1 MSKHTENQF
10 DDELSNRRE
19 NLLTNQLSKAVE
31 NSGIKQIGESRHDLK
46 QDRYNA
52 LADAGEK
59 ADSHNVN
66 KGIGITSY
74 ASLHRFQ
81 SNTMTFGRWC
91 FGTEN
96 LNSIYQ
102 IKPEHVAKFLTEAC
116 DREYAKNSVQ
126 SFAASIE
133 KLAVVLDRV
142 APIAEPR
149 SETWHEAVKSCK
161 AEIAACPEKD
171 TETRAYADPRGMIDA
186 MDSPQMQMIATM
198 QLDYGLRIG
207 DATKIDAAKI
217 DGSTLVFENSKNG
230 QDLRIELKAED
241 VEKINALADA
251 DGKIS
256 VRQSDYAAALK
267 DACHTTGQTWTGTH
281 GLRHNYAQDRMDTLT
296 SEGKTWTQALYI
308 VSEEMGHHRVD
319 ITLTYLR

>member
-10 DDELSNRRE
+10 DDDLSNRKE
-19 NLLTNQLSKAVE
+19 NLLINQVSKAVE

-46 QDRYNA
+46 QERYDA
-52 LADAGEK
+52 LSNAGEK

-74 ASLHRFQ
+74 ASLHKFQ
-81 SNTMTFGRWC
+81 SNISVFGKWC
-91 FGTEN
+91 FGSEG

-102 IKPEHVAKFLTEAC
+102 IKPEHVAGFLIEAC
-116 DREYAKNSVQ
+116 DRE
-126 SFAASIE
+126 
-133 KLAVVLDRV
+133 KLAVILDRV

-149 SETWHEAVKSCK
+149 SETWHAAVKSCK
-161 AEIAACPEKD
+161 DEIAACPAKD

-207 DATKIDAAKI
+207 DATKIDTAKI
-217 DGSTLVFENSKNG
+217 DGTTLTVENSKNG

-256 VRQSDYAAALK
+256 VRQSDYAEALK